1 MLLTDVIV
9 LMVYSNVIAVGELAL
24 EFAKVTDAA
33 TACADFRSTVTPT
46 ESMRTSMAPTI
57 EPRTLCAF
65 ELGPYI
71 LLV

>member
-9 LMVYSNVIAVGELAL
+9 LMVYSNVIAVGELAV

-46 ESMRTSMAPTI
+46 ESMRTSMTPTI

>member
-1 MLLTDVIV
+1 MLLTDAMV
-9 LMVYSNVIAVGELAL
+9 LMVYSNVIAVGELAF

-33 TACADFRSTVTPT
+33 TACAALRSTVTPT
-46 ESMRTSMAPTI
+46 ESMRTSMTPTI

-65 ELGPYI
+65 ELGPFI